1 MIIHQMIRKNNMFKK
16 WNDNKITWELRLL
29 SLGLCIAILFT
40 CGMSAFS
47 SIQAKKQPDFS
58 SYTQLLFQEELSSD
72 TLALHYTLADP
83 DSYGIEDYQVS
94 LGSLSEADRFATRL
108 SCENIL
114 AALQTYDY
122 DALPVDE
129 RLTYDI
135 VTYSLDQ
142 NLEGCRYY
150 DYEEPLGAISGVQAE
165 LPILLAEYTFRCRA
179 DVEDYLTLIDS
190 APSYFEQIIDF
201 EERKSAKGLFM
212 PTFAADAIIQQISSL
227 ITTPAFNCL
236 RETFPDKLQ
245 EVADLSSEERV
256 DYLREHD
263 ALINDRLVP
272 AYEALRECLCR
283 LRDTS
288 AHDGG
293 LCQLAGGDDYYS
305 YLVKRSTASARSVD
319 ELNEMI
325 ARKRRSDMSEL
336 AKVINN
342 NPDILSQMSAMSNV
356 SLKWNTPEQIVEHLK
371 ECMSSD
377 FPEPPDHA
385 YEIKTVEPA
394 MQSFL
399 SPAFYL
405 TAPMDDP
412 DENNIYINPAYQRSD
427 LELFTTLAHEGY
439 PGHLYE
445 TVSSYEQD
453 LAPLRHILS
462 FGGYTE
468 GWATYVEMCSY
479 DYAGLDPTLARALQ
493 LNASATL
500 SLYASI
506 DIGIHHEG
514 WDRDIVLE
522 FLSDYGITS
531 LDTADHVYE
540 LIVETPANYLKYYV
554 GCLEFLELKK
564 DARLRYGSDYNDKAF
579 HQALLSIGPAP
590 FSIIKDYLPLYY
602 HPQASASSNA

>member
-1 MIIHQMIRKNNMFKK
+1 MIIHKISFQKK
-16 WNDNKITWELRLL
+16 VDKKISWELRLL

-58 SYTQLLFQEELSSD
+58 SYTQRLFQEQLASD
-72 TLALHYTLADP
+72 TLALHYTLAEP
-83 DSYGIEDYQVS
+83 SNYGIEDYDIS

-108 SCENIL
+108 SCENIR
-114 AALQTYDY
+114 AALDRYDY
-122 DALPVDE
+122 ASLSVDD

-135 VTYSLDQ
+135 VTYTLDR
-142 NLEGCRYY
+142 NLEGCDYY
-150 DYEEPLGAISGVQAE
+150 DYEEPLGAISGIQAE
-165 LPILLAEYTFRCRA
+165 LPILLAEYTFRCRN
-179 DVEDYLTLIDS
+179 DIEDYLALIDS
-190 APSYFEQIIDF
+190 APAYFSQIIDF
-201 EERKSAKGLFM
+201 EERKAAKGLFM
-212 PTFAADAIIQQISSL
+212 PTFAADAISRQISSL
-227 ITTPAFNCL
+227 LTEPAFNCL

-245 EVADLSSEERV
+245 TVSGLSPDDRMN
-256 DYLREHD
+256 YLREHD
-263 ALINDRLVP
+263 ALIEGCMVP
-272 AYEALRECLCR
+272 AYESLRECLSR
-283 LRDTS
+283 LRSTS
-288 AHDGG
+288 THDGG
-293 LCQLAGGDDYYS
+293 LCQLPHGDDYYA
-305 YLVKRSTASARSVD
+305 YLVKKSTASSRTVD

-325 ARKRRSDMSEL
+325 ALKRQSNLSQL
-336 AKVINN
+336 AKIIRS
-342 NPDILSQMSAMSNV
+342 NPDILSSMSSVNLM
-356 SLKWNTPEQIVEHLK
+356 WNTPQQMVEHLK
-371 ECMSSD
+371 ECMSHD
-377 FPEPPDHA
+377 FPQAPEHS

-412 DENNIYINPAYQRSD
+412 DENNIYINPAYERTD

-445 TVSSYEQD
+445 TVFSYEQN
-453 LAPLRHILS
+453 LSPLRHIMS

-479 DYAGLDPTLARALQ
+479 DYAGLDPSLARALQ
-493 LNASATL
+493 LNAAATL

-514 WDRDIVLE
+514 WNRDVVLE

-531 LDTADHVYE
+531 VETADHVYE

-554 GCLEFLELKK
+554 GYLEFLELKK
-564 DARLRYGSDYNDKAF
+564 DAMTRFGSDYNDKAF
-579 HQALLSIGPAP
+579 HQALLAIGPAP
-590 FSIIKDYLPLYY
+590 FSIIKNYLPLYY
-602 HPQASASSNA
+602 PQASASSNA